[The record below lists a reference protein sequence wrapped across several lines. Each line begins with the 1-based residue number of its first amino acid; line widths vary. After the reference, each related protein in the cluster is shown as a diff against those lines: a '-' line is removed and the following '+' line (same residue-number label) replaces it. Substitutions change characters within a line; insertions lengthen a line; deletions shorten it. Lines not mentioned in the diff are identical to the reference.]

1 MKHGIVSRTATG
13 MFTYQGWPT
22 VCKDE
27 NGVLYTASSGHRLTH
42 VCPFGKNYLF
52 ISRDDG
58 ETWTSPMII
67 NDSQL
72 DDRDAGILH
81 LGNGE
86 MLMTYFS
93 HNRSFYYQPERLKRY
108 HEKLDP
114 LRAELALGL
123 LNAWKDISD
132 DDPTVDQGGAFVRL
146 SHDNGMTWDKAIQ
159 VPLTSP
165 HGPTLLKNGKLLYL
179 GKYRSDGNYPHIRS
193 YPIVAYESAD
203 GGKTWDLLAQ
213 LPLPEGADCND
224 WHEPHAVELP
234 DGSILGGIRVHMN
247 TPEIKPFS
255 IYLTYSYD
263 GGKTW
268 TVPSPTGFPGSPP
281 HFVVHS
287 SGAIVMT
294 YARRDE
300 KPGEYARISYDN
312 GKTFGEEILL
322 DGRAQDSDLGYPST
336 VELSDGSLMTVYYQ
350 KLPDDNFCSILYTKW
365 SLQEVEA

>member
-1 MKHGIVSRTATG
+1 MKHGIVSRITQG
-13 MFTYQGWPT
+13 MFPYQGWPT

-27 NGVLYTASSGHRLTH
+27 NGVLYAASSGHRLSH

-58 ETWTSPMII
+58 ETWTQPMII

-81 LGNGE
+81 MGNGE

-123 LNAWKDISD
+123 LNAWKSISD

-146 SHDNGMTWDKAIQ
+146 SHDGGMTWDKAIQ

-165 HGPTLLKNGKLLYL
+165 HGPTLLANGKLLYL
-179 GKYRSDGNYPHIRS
+179 GKYRPDGSYPQIRS

-203 GGKTWDLLAQ
+203 GGRTWKQLAQ
-213 LPLPEGADCND
+213 LTLPEGADRND

-247 TPEIKPFS
+247 TPEIKPFT

-263 GGKTW
+263 GGTTW
-268 TVPSPTGFPGSPP
+268 TVPTPTGISGSPP
-281 HFVVHS
+281 HFLVHS

-312 GKTFGEEILL
+312 GKTFGNEIVL
-322 DGRAQDSDLGYPST
+322 DDRAEDWDLGYPST

-350 KLPDDNFCSILYTKW
+350 KQPGDRYCSILYTKW
-365 SLQEVEA
+365 TLEEGK